1 MSSPARCA
9 NSTGARRTTPLVPAK
24 VTPGL
29 RLTCA
34 TSSAG
39 VDGPKLRAAQSTSG
53 VEVVC
58 VTKEKSRMV
67 SKGRR

>member
-1 MSSPARCA
+1 MAIRQPFTT
-9 NSTGARRTTPLVPAK
+9 NSYFLYLEDGIPIRPM
-24 VTPGL
+24 
-29 RLTCA
+29 
-34 TSSAG
+34 G
-39 VDGPKLRAAQSTSG
+39 VFNHNAMIEMNVFTTSG